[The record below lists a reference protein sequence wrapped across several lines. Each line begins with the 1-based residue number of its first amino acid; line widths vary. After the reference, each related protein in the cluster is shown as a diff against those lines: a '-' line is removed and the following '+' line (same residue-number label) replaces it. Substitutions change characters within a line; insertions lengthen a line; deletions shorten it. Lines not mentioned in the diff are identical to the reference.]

1 MTKNTEQA
9 PNKPAE
15 KQGDHTTPTQADL
28 AQKAMDLK
36 AAGEEAPEWQDRQT
50 DTAGDGP
57 LASRNEHEP
66 VMGAFDAEGQR
77 PALERSRK
85 VR

>member
-1 MTKNTEQA
+1 MKHSLDTHE
-9 PNKPAE
+9 PKPVADQQE
-15 KQGDHTTPTQADL
+15 IAAKALQLKQ
-28 AQKAMDLK
+28 
-36 AAGEEAPEWQDRQT
+36 AGEVEPEYLERQT
-50 DTAGDGP
+50 RSAGEGP
-57 LASRNEHEP
+57 IGGLNAHEP

>member
-1 MTKNTEQA
+1 MKHSRKTEDA
-9 PNKPAE
+9 NPA
-15 KQGDHTTPTQADL
+15 ADQQEL
-28 AQKAMDLK
+28 AAKALQLK
-36 AAGEEAPEWQDRQT
+36 RAGESEREYLDRQT
-50 DTAGDGP
+50 QSAGEGP
-57 LASRNEHEP
+57 IAGLNAHEP